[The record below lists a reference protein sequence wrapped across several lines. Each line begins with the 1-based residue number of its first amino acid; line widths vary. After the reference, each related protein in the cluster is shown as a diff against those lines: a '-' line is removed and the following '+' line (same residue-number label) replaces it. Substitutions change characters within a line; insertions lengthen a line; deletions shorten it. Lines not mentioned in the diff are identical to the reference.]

1 MSGLVW
7 KSAPSPQPSPHGGEG
22 VVSCSDWAVT
32 SARSDGND
40 GSAAPLHRKR
50 YCAYPLQLG
59 RPIRVECLF
68 GKAQTGLIKGCL
80 VFGFVW
86 DSTPSPQPS
95 PQRGEGVVSCSDWA
109 AAPARSTDTPI
120 DRTRFW
126 TLTRRADGCHTTPL
140 PRLTPSSPRPFGE
153 RARVRGN
160 VLKATQEP
168 QQ

>member
-7 KSAPSPQPSPHGGEG
+7 NSAPSPQPSPQGGEG

-50 YCAYPLQLG
+50 YRAYPRQSR
-59 RPIRVECLF
+59 RPGGVECLSR
-68 GKAQTGLIKGCL
+68 KAQTGLVGGRL
-80 VFGFVW
+80 MSGFVW
-86 DSTPSPQPS
+86 KSAPSPQPS
-95 PQRGEGVVSCSDWA
+95 PQRGEGVVSCSVWT

-126 TLTRRADGCHTTPL
+126 TLTRRANSCQTTPL
-140 PRLTPSSPRPFGE
+140 PRLTPSSPRPSGE

-160 VLKATQEP
+160 ILKATQEP
-168 QQ
+168 QK